1 MVSVTNI
8 NEVPEGYVA
17 LEVECVDRRSNARS
31 QPSNA
36 PSTNTL
42 PTRASHPPHES
53 CHNVTSS
60 DRQEGLAWG
69 NPAFG
74 RGGAI
79 RENRAVANASSYLD
93 TELRDLLD
101 EIAADTPA
109 PAGGSVAAFVVAMAA
124 GLVAMAGRLSKRHW
138 DGAGDAVGRA
148 EQLRSHVAPL
158 AQADAAAY
166 EEVLTAQR
174 LPRDL
179 EPEVRA
185 AALENALSR
194 AADIPL
200 LIAEAGADVAEL
212 GALLAERGNPN
223 LRADAAAAT
232 VFAAA
237 GARAAANLVEV
248 NLGREDLDDRIVRAH
263 QLVAAAEACV
273 DRALAAG
280 RP

>member
-1 MVSVTNI
+1 
-8 NEVPEGYVA
+8 
-17 LEVECVDRRSNARS
+17 
-31 QPSNA
+31 
-36 PSTNTL
+36 
-42 PTRASHPPHES
+42 
-53 CHNVTSS
+53 
-60 DRQEGLAWG
+60 
-69 NPAFG
+69 
-74 RGGAI
+74 
-79 RENRAVANASSYLD
+79 
-93 TELRDLLD
+93 
-101 EIAADTPA
+101 
-109 PAGGSVAAFVVAMAA
+109 MAA

-200 LIAEAGADVAEL
+200 LIAEAGAD
-212 GALLAERGNPN
+212 
-223 LRADAAAAT
+223 
-232 VFAAA
+232 FAAA